1 MPERL
6 FRASRIAGSALLISI
21 LPAAVAGQARAVVSN
36 RLAISQT
43 EAVLNLEFSGNG
55 TLEIALRDGFVL
67 IDGEERG
74 SFEPGDALDTAWR
87 TLLGEIVSLS
97 DGPLGE
103 ALQDWEAPSSLEDRA
118 LELAQLLD
126 RTLEDALLSDD
137 VSASAD
143 AEPIFEIDGAVQD
156 LDLSLQELEDLSV
169 RIRLEIREELRQEL
183 RGELRDELR
192 REFRN
197 VAEATRGYRPLRAFG
212 RGITDVV
219 GNIITFLLLSVL
231 ALGAVYFA
239 KDNLEVVANTA
250 QRNPLRAG
258 MVGLAGAFLVLPAW
272 ILGCVALVASVVG
285 IIALPFWALLFPV
298 AVVLGAGL
306 GYLAVAKNVGEWV
319 ASRNIRSLDWLRPTN
334 TFYAVTAGIG
344 ALLAFPVSASILG
357 IVPFFGFFSGLL
369 ATLGTMAIVAVLLI
383 GFGAVLLT
391 RGGRQADFYGSDE
404 PFVGK
409 RWQDDGASED
419 VPDAEEFSEESADQ
433 SADESADESAET
445 GTTTGGEDDG

>member
-1 MPERL
+1 MLERL
-6 FRASRIAGSALLISI
+6 LKASRIAGSALLISI
-21 LPAAVAGQARAVVSN
+21 LPAAVAGQARTVVSN

-43 EAVLNLEFSGNG
+43 EAALNLEFSGNG
-55 TLEIALRDGFVL
+55 TLEIVLRDGSVM
-67 IDGEERG
+67 IDGVERG
-74 SFEPGDALDTAWR
+74 SFELGDALDTAWR
-87 TLLGEIVSLS
+87 NLLGEIVSLS
-97 DGPLGE
+97 DGPLGQ
-103 ALQDWEAPSSLEDRA
+103 ALQDWEAPSSLEDSA
-118 LELAQLLD
+118 FELAQLLD
-126 RTLEDALLSDD
+126 RTLEDALSGD

-143 AEPIFEIDGAVQD
+143 AEPIVVVDGTVQD
-156 LDLSLQELEDLSV
+156 LDVSLQELEDLSV
-169 RIRLEIREELRQEL
+169 RIRLEIREELRS
-183 RGELRDELR
+183 ELRDELR

-197 VAEATRGYRPLRAFG
+197 VGEASRGYRPLRALG
-212 RGITDVV
+212 RGITEVV
-219 GNIITFLLLSVL
+219 GNVITFLLLSVL

-298 AVVLGAGL
+298 AVTLGAGL
-306 GYLAVAKNVGEWV
+306 GYLAVAKNVGDWV
-319 ASRNIRSLDWLRPTN
+319 ASRNIRSLDWLKPTN

-344 ALLAFPVSASILG
+344 ALLAFPVSASILD

-369 ATLGTMAIVAVLLI
+369 ATIGTMAIVAVLLI

-404 PFVGK
+404 PLVGE
-409 RWQDDGASED
+409 RWQNEGASED
-419 VPDAEEFSEESADQ
+419 VRDAVEFSDESADESADG
-433 SADESADESAET
+433 SADESADESGET
-445 GTTTGGEDDG
+445 GTTTGGNDDG

>member
-1 MPERL
+1 MQERL
-6 FRASRIAGSALLISI
+6 FKASRIVNGSCIAGSALLISI
-21 LPAAVAGQARAVVSN
+21 LPAVVAGQARPVVSN
-36 RLAISQT
+36 QLAISQA
-43 EAVLNLEFSGNG
+43 EAALHLEFSDNG
-55 TLEIALRDGFVL
+55 TLEIALRDGSVM
-67 IDGEERG
+67 IDGEETG

-87 TLLGEIVSLS
+87 SLLGQIVSLS

-103 ALQDWEAPSSLEDRA
+103 ALRDWEAPSSLEDRA

-143 AEPIFEIDGAVQD
+143 AEPAFVIDPTAPD

-169 RIRLEIREELRQEL
+169 RIRREIREELRS
-183 RGELRDELR
+183 ELRDELR
-192 REFRN
+192 RELRN
-197 VAEATRGYRPLRAFG
+197 GGATSRGYGPLRALG

-219 GNIITFLLLSVL
+219 GNVITFLLLSLL

-239 KDNLEVVANTA
+239 KDNLEVVADTA
-250 QRNPLRAG
+250 QKSPLRAG

-272 ILGCVALVASVVG
+272 VLGCVALVASVVG

-298 AVVLGAGL
+298 AVTLGAGL
-306 GYLAVAKNVGEWV
+306 GYLAVARNVGEWV
-319 ASRNIRSLDWLRPTN
+319 ASKNIRSLEWLRPTN

-344 ALLAFPVSASILG
+344 ALLAFPVSASILD

-369 ATLGTMAIVAVLLI
+369 ATLGTMAIVAALLI

-391 RGGRQADFYGSDE
+391 RGGRQADFYDSDD
-404 PFVGK
+404 PYVGE
-409 RWQDDGASED
+409 RWQDDSTSGD
-419 VPDAEEFSEESADQ
+419 VLDAEEFS
-433 SADESADESAET
+433 DESAAT
-445 GTTTGGEDDG
+445 GTTTGEEDDA

>member
-1 MPERL
+1 M
-6 FRASRIAGSALLISI
+6 
-21 LPAAVAGQARAVVSN
+21 
-36 RLAISQT
+36 
-43 EAVLNLEFSGNG
+43 NLEFAGSG
-55 TLEIALRDGFVL
+55 TLEIVLRDGSVM
-67 IDGEERG
+67 INGEETG

-87 TLLGEIVSLS
+87 SLLGEIVSLS

-143 AEPIFEIDGAVQD
+143 AEPAFVIDPTAPD

-169 RIRLEIREELRQEL
+169 RIRREIREELRS
-183 RGELRDELR
+183 ELRDELR
-192 REFRN
+192 RELRN
-197 VAEATRGYRPLRAFG
+197 VGATSRGYGPLRALG

-219 GNIITFLLLSVL
+219 GNVITFLLLSLL

-239 KDNLEVVANTA
+239 KDNLEVVADTA
-250 QRNPLRAG
+250 QKSPLRAG

-272 ILGCVALVASVVG
+272 VLGCIALVASVVG

-298 AVVLGAGL
+298 AVALGAGL
-306 GYLAVAKNVGEWV
+306 GYLAVARNVGEWV
-319 ASRNIRSLDWLRPTN
+319 ASKNIRSLEWLRPTN

-344 ALLAFPVSASILG
+344 ALLAFPVSANILG

-369 ATLGTMAIVAVLLI
+369 ATLGTMAIVAALLI

-391 RGGRQADFYGSDE
+391 RGGRQADFYDSDD
-404 PFVGK
+404 PYVGE
-409 RWQDDGASED
+409 RWQDDSTSGD
-419 VPDAEEFSEESADQ
+419 VLDAEEFS
-433 SADESADESAET
+433 DESAAT
-445 GTTTGGEDDG
+445 GTTTGEEDDA